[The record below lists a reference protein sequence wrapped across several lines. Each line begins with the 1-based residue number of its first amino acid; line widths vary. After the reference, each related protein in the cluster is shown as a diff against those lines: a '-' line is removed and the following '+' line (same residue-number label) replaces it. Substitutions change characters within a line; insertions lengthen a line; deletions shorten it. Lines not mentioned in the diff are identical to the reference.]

1 MLTAG
6 IFNFSLSVIYYQL
19 VELKGSCCSTY
30 RLFYYE
36 KRQVDI
42 NCFKFNSQN
51 FCGSCFYNITAEF
64 FITTDGGGETTAS
77 TAKFFLTTAGQLR
90 QLFFKN
96 NCLVLHYDRGG
107 GVEQLLQL
115 PRYSYKQQPSAQAVV
130 FTTAECSGSCFY
142 NCQIHLAVV
151 FSTAEY
157 PGSCFVPGQLFSQLL
172 SN

>member
-77 TAKFFLTTAGQLR
+77 TAKFFFTTAGQLR

-107 GVEQLLQL
+107 VWNN
-115 PRYSYKQQPSAQAVV
+115 
-130 FTTAECSGSCFY
+130 CF
-142 NCQIHLAVV
+142 NCQDIRTNN
-151 FSTAEY
+151 S
-157 PGSCFVPGQLFSQLL
+157 GVPRQLFSQLPSAPAVFFITL
-172 SN
+172 FFQLPSTQAVVLCLGSCSHNC

>member
-107 GVEQLLQL
+107 GCGTTASTAKIFVQ
-115 PRYSYKQQPSAQAVV
+115 
-130 FTTAECSGSCFY
+130 TTAEC
-142 NCQIHLAVV
+142 
-151 FSTAEY
+151 
-157 PGSCFVPGQLFSQLL
+157 PGSCFHNCRVLRQLFL
-172 SN
+172 

>member
-107 GVEQLLQL
+107 GGVWNN
-115 PRYSYKQQPSAQAVV
+115 
-130 FTTAECSGSCFY
+130 CF
-142 NCQIHLAVV
+142 NCQDIRTNN
-151 FSTAEY
+151 SR
-157 PGSCFVPGQLFSQLL
+157 VPRQLFSQLPSAPAVVFITAKYIWQL
-172 SN
+172 FFQLPSTQAVVLCLGSCSHNC